1 MAAVIDK
8 LEDDKKELEGSNS
21 KVIAENRQ
29 LLDQLEDLNNH
40 VCDAD
45 TEIQTLTATLQSTR
59 QQIQRLSSLADRA
72 TELEMQL
79 VNMETEYASLQSDY
93 TDSQDQKK
101 TAVQRWKRAEGTIS
115 YLSEQID
122 KIEKEAKDERERH
135 VEVLGRLERR
145 RAVEKELE
153 NAAGRLKGAAAAKTL
168 NPDSQGSSVVSHF
181 VRDILQDN
189 ANLQMGVVELREMLM
204 GSNTEVENLR
214 EQLLL
219 HQPVDLGT
227 PTLKAE
233 LGAAESSGFESIPEL
248 HVHHHYHQPDK
259 TLKRPKKK
267 RAAITTGHLMNSGT
281 TTPSHQRVREWRTST
296 SSAST
301 ILSQTS
307 VTVPPNRWSIQS
319 SQTGASFAPSSI
331 PSSPRRPSVF
341 DPIDNTFESRPTSP
355 ETSVFGCSPPRPKAV
370 MRSPS
375 TLKPSYRSISTPTPL
390 MLPSTEDSKEQEDT
404 KSGHEPNVFEDSLQ
418 EQDLLPSPHET
429 IPEEVE
435 TDDGIVSPDPS
446 FSSFTKPRHRRAA
459 SHESLFSLA
468 GGTTGQLRHQL
479 SQNFDITGRGFSPV
493 TNSFS
498 PVSTSFAAGPSI
510 SHAMATA
517 KNVPLRPIN
526 RLESNDSALSLLS
539 QAGSTPPDKPASKK
553 FTGGWAWGKWG
564 KAPLP
569 MSIARKTPQS
579 PLEAALRSP
588 GVNQMGFIKGLAPP
602 KPAPVEVQPKTI
614 DESSL
619 REALGG

>member
-45 TEIQTLTATLQSTR
+45 AEIQTLTVTLQSTR

-72 TELEMQL
+72 TELETQL

-122 KIEKEAKDERERH
+122 KIEREAKDEHERH

-168 NPDSQGSSVVSHF
+168 DPNSQGSSVVSHF

-248 HVHHHYHQPDK
+248 HVHHHYHQADK
-259 TLKRPKKK
+259 TPKRPKKK
-267 RAAITTGHLMNSGT
+267 RAAITTGHLTNSGT
-281 TTPSHQRVREWRTST
+281 TTPSHQRVREWRTIT

-307 VTVPPNRWSIQS
+307 VTVPPNRWSMQS
-319 SQTGASFAPSSI
+319 SQTGASFASSI

-341 DPIDNTFESRPTSP
+341 DPIDNVLESRPTSP
-355 ETSVFGCSPPRPKAV
+355 ETSIFGCSPPRAKAV

-375 TLKPSYRSISTPTPL
+375 ALKPYRSISTPAAL
-390 MLPSTEDSKEQEDT
+390 VLPSTEDSKEQQDT
-404 KSGHEPNVFEDSLQ
+404 KAVREPNVFEDSLQ

-435 TDDGIVSPDPS
+435 TDDGIISPDPS
-446 FSSFTKPRHRRAA
+446 ISSFTRPRHRRAA

-468 GGTTGQLRHQL
+468 SGTTGRLRQQL
-479 SQNFDITGRGFSPV
+479 SQNFDVSGRGFSPV

-510 SHAMATA
+510 SHATATA
-517 KNVPLRPIN
+517 KNVPLRPVN
-526 RLESNDSALSLLS
+526 RLESNDSARSLLS
-539 QAGSTPPDKPASKK
+539 HAGSTPPDKPASKK
-553 FTGGWAWGKWG
+553 FTGGWAWSKWG

-569 MSIARKTPQS
+569 TSVARKTPQS

-602 KPAPVEVQPKTI
+602 KPAPIEVQPKTI

-619 REALGG
+619 REALDG